1 MYPRIIPEVYELETN
16 DGKFLVNSHPTT
28 VQMALYLNGKVNAGV
43 AIEDLIFRI
52 RPVKIPTCNDVL
64 KKYF

>member
-1 MYPRIIPEVYELETN
+1 MYPRIIPEVYELTTN
-16 DGKFLVNSHPTT
+16 DGTFLVNSHPTT
-28 VQMALYLNGKVNAGV
+28 IQMALYLNGKVNAGV